1 MDIFKIIGIGFLTII
16 ISIILKEYRKEYAL
30 YSILIGGGIII
41 FLSLET
47 INEIINFVNNFSE
60 NNNSFMKILIKI
72 TGISIVTEYAI
83 GICKDAGE
91 HSIANKV
98 DFSSKIIII
107 SMSIPIISN
116 TLSSLTQLLP

>member
-60 NNNSFMKILIKI
+60 NNNSFIKILIKI
-72 TGISIVTEYAI
+72 TGIFAVS
-83 GICKDAGE
+83 
-91 HSIANKV
+91 
-98 DFSSKIIII
+98 
-107 SMSIPIISN
+107 
-116 TLSSLTQLLP
+116 TLY